1 VGVVGVG
8 SWEGGVWAKQ
18 NPKPTTLNLE
28 MGRGKSRYF
37 VHSQPNASS
46 CIVAFGGSHMLRL
59 TLFLVTLMILLTFF
73 SGCVGGGGHGW
84 HGGGGWGHDDWHG
97 R

>member
-1 VGVVGVG
+1 
-8 SWEGGVWAKQ
+8 
-18 NPKPTTLNLE
+18 
-28 MGRGKSRYF
+28 
-37 VHSQPNASS
+37 
-46 CIVAFGGSHMLRL
+46 MLRL

-73 SGCVGGGGHGW
+73 AGCVGGGGHGW